1 MTNSSLQAPVGAAI
15 SDKMNALRAI
25 VHRNTLAA
33 AYKNYMGR
41 HDQAMHTTLFNL
53 ANPSS
58 GERRVSGAGD
68 VRAKDAGTGAGDKP
82 LLPRGEGYGK
92 RGESTV
98 TFNQIDIK
106 NLSAAQK
113 VDLMQKLN
121 AHTEI
126 EVAKAYNGISY
137 RDLDENN
144 ENYELIQS
152 YAQGVKQDYLKVL
165 GEVKDSGKQKGEFR
179 DVYEK
184 RVTKAAADK
193 EALASSLRSADPSI
207 RADAAIKSAAI
218 DDRMRVVDGLYT
230 KFRIRELKEESVA
243 ARVALT
249 AEKYALVKLQR
260 GIDFGKR
267 LDLKGVDRADVGE
280 GGSTGFTNLPYTRG
294 AQSSMLPPQQAKIA
308 AAQQRFDTAG
318 ATLKSQ
324 TKAFERAEKQSNPM
338 GGAGGKV
345 LPRTRADS
353 PEGNIKGVLAMRPMI
368 VSDLVARTQ
377 SELKRSEEKTGKANH
392 YFTQFDR
399 ILIAARA
406 GSPEAL
412 GTNFL
417 KVWSR
422 DIGGTIRPGNYADS
436 PKTVAQSKYP
446 KSAQDTQAKMDR
458 LHRMLV
464 TAQKET
470 VNGVAD
476 ADRTVTRATVSDFL
490 KTEMGLT
497 DKDMVNFKEL
507 SDFQF
512 TFKMLREINRALGAI
527 ATYKSR
533 QHNKHVGDVVKQ
545 NMARYFQF

>member
-15 SDKMNALRAI
+15 SDKMNTLRAI

-68 VRAKDAGTGAGDKP
+68 VLAKDAGTGAGSQA

-92 RGESTV
+92 RGESTT
-98 TFNQIDIK
+98 TFNQIDIR
-106 NLSAAQK
+106 NLSAEQK
-113 VDLMQKLN
+113 ADLMQKVN

-126 EVAKAYNGISY
+126 EVFKAYSTSFSNLD
-137 RDLDENN
+137 RDN
-144 ENYELIQS
+144 ENYELIKA
-152 YAQGVKQDYLKVL
+152 YALGVQQEFLKQL
-165 GEVKDSGKQKGEFR
+165 GEVKDSGKQKGDFR

-184 RVTKAAADK
+184 RVTKAAADR
-193 EALASSLRSADPSI
+193 EALASSLGSADPSI
-207 RADAAIKSAAI
+207 RAAAAIKSAAI

-230 KFRIRELKEESVA
+230 KFKIRELKEELVA
-243 ARVALT
+243 ARVALN
-249 AEKYALVKLQR
+249 AEKYAYVKLER

-267 LDLKGVDRADVGE
+267 IDLKGGDSEEFAK
-280 GGSTGFTNLPYTRG
+280 GGSQGFTNLPYTRG
-294 AQSSMLPPQQAKIA
+294 AQPSDLPPQQAKIA

-318 ATLKSQ
+318 ATLKLQ
-324 TKAFERAEKQSNPM
+324 TKDFEKAIKQSNPM

-353 PEGNIKGVLAMRPMI
+353 PEGNIKGVLAMRPLI
-368 VSDLVARTQ
+368 VSDLVSRTQ

-399 ILIAARA
+399 ILIASRA

-417 KVWSR
+417 KIWSR

-436 PKTVAQSKYP
+436 PKTVAQSKFP
-446 KSAQDTQAKMDR
+446 KSSIDTQAKMDR
-458 LHRMLV
+458 LHSMLV

-476 ADRTVTRATVSDFL
+476 ADRTVTRAMVSDFL

-497 DKDMVNFKEL
+497 DKDMVKFKEL

-527 ATYKSR
+527 ATFKSQ